1 MKILSLLVCF
11 IIFLCGCAAS
21 GNNSSN
27 PDTNSK
33 ISDNSKITDI
43 NGNSATL
50 TKDSKIAAC
59 YGSFAECLTL
69 AGLEPVGVTED
80 AIEDHGLEFSSDTKI
95 VGTVKEINLEQ
106 LTQSN
111 PDYVMLSADLSAHLK
126 LEESLK
132 ELGFS
137 YGYFRIDT
145 FSDYKAFMKTLCD
158 ISKRDDLY
166 EENVT
171 IPEKNIENI
180 LAKVPENQSKDF
192 LLMRAYSSGIKAKGD
207 DNLAGQ
213 LLKELGAKNI
223 ADSHLSILEE
233 LSIEQ
238 IIEDDPEFIFVS
250 FMGSEKAAK
259 EYLKENFENNPAFA
273 SLTAVKNSNYILL
286 PKDLFHYKPNN
297 RWDES
302 YEYLAKILYPE
313 VFE

>member
-1 MKILSLLVCF
+1 MRILSLLVCF
-11 IIFLCGCAAS
+11 IIFLCGCASAD
-21 GNNSSN
+21 NSSN
-27 PDTNSK
+27 QTSNHT
-33 ISDNSKITDI
+33 ITDI
-43 NGNSATL
+43 YGNSANL
-50 TKDSKIAAC
+50 NKDSKIVSC
-59 YGSFAECLTL
+59 YGSFAECLML

-80 AIEDHGLEFSSDTKI
+80 AIEEHGLRFSEDVKI

-106 LTQSN
+106 LTQSD

-180 LAKVPENQSKDF
+180 LAKIPENQSKDF

>member
-27 PDTNSK
+27 PDINSK

-106 LTQSN
+106 LTQSD

-259 EYLKENFENNPAFA
+259 EYLKENFENNPVFA
-273 SLTAVKNSNYILL
+273 SLKAVKNSNYILL

-313 VFE
+313 VFK

>member
-1 MKILSLLVCF
+1 MRILSLLVCF
-11 IIFLCGCAAS
+11 IIFLCGCASAD
-21 GNNSSN
+21 NSSN
-27 PDTNSK
+27 QTSNHT
-33 ISDNSKITDI
+33 ITDI
-43 NGNSATL
+43 YGNSANL
-50 TKDSKIAAC
+50 NKDSKIVAC

-80 AIEDHGLEFSSDTKI
+80 AIEEHGLRFSEDVKI

-106 LTQSN
+106 LTQSD

-145 FSDYKAFMKTLCD
+145 FSDYKDFMKTLCD
-158 ISKRDDLY
+158 ISLRDDLY
-166 EENVT
+166 KENVT
-171 IPEKNIENI
+171 KPQENIEKI
-180 LAKVPENQSKDF
+180 LAKIPENQSKDF

-223 ADSHLSILEE
+223 ADSHPSILED
-233 LSIEQ
+233 LSLEQ
-238 IIEDDPEFIFVS
+238 IINDDPQFIFVS
-250 FMGSEKAAK
+250 FMGSETAAK
-259 EYLKENFENNPAFA
+259 EYLKENFENNPAFI
-273 SLTAVKNSNYILL
+273 SLKAVKNSNYILL

>member
-11 IIFLCGCAAS
+11 IIFLSGCASADK
-21 GNNSSN
+21 SSN
-27 PDTNSK
+27 QTSNHT
-33 ISDNSKITDI
+33 ITDI
-43 NGNSATL
+43 YGNSANL
-50 TKDSKIAAC
+50 NKDSKIVSC

-80 AIEDHGLEFSSDTKI
+80 AIEEHGLQFSEDVKI

-106 LTQSN
+106 LTQSE
-111 PDYVMLSADLSAHLK
+111 PDYIMLSADLSAHLK

-145 FSDYKAFMKTLCD
+145 FSDYKDFMKTLCD
-158 ISKRDDLY
+158 ISLRDDLY
-166 EENVT
+166 KENVT
-171 IPEKNIENI
+171 KPQENIEKI
-180 LAKVPENQSKDF
+180 LAKIPENQSKDF

-223 ADSHLSILEE
+223 ADSHPSILED
-233 LSIEQ
+233 LSLEQ
-238 IIEDDPEFIFVS
+238 IINDDPQFIFVS
-250 FMGSEKAAK
+250 FMGSETAAK
-259 EYLKENFENNPAFA
+259 EYLKENFENNPVFA
-273 SLTAVKNSNYILL
+273 SLKAVKNSNYILL

>member
-1 MKILSLLVCF
+1 MRILSLLVCF
-11 IIFLCGCAAS
+11 IIFLCGCASAD
-21 GNNSSN
+21 NSSN
-27 PDTNSK
+27 QTSNHT
-33 ISDNSKITDI
+33 ITDI
-43 NGNSATL
+43 YGNSANL
-50 TKDSKIAAC
+50 NKDSKIVSC
-59 YGSFAECLTL
+59 YGSFAECLML

-80 AIEDHGLEFSSDTKI
+80 AIEEHGLRFSEDVKI

-106 LTQSN
+106 LTQSD

-145 FSDYKAFMKTLCD
+145 FSDYKDFMKTLCD
-158 ISKRDDLY
+158 ISLRDDLY
-166 EENVT
+166 KENVT
-171 IPEKNIENI
+171 KPQENIEKI
-180 LAKVPENQSKDF
+180 LAKIPENQSKDF

-223 ADSHLSILEE
+223 ADSHPSILED
-233 LSIEQ
+233 LSLEQ
-238 IIEDDPEFIFVS
+238 IINDDPQFIFVS
-250 FMGSEKAAK
+250 FMGSETAAK
-259 EYLKENFENNPAFA
+259 EYLKENFENNPAFI
-273 SLTAVKNSNYILL
+273 SLKAVKNSNYILL